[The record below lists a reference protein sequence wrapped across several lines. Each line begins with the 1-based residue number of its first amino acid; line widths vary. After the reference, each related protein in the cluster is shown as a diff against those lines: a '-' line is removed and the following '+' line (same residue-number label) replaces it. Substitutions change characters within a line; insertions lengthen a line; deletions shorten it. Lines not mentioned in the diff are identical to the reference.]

1 MKTMKEN
8 KLTFENH
15 GSKEVD
21 PIHRFYLKEEKLR
34 NTPAHNTHEFWM
46 ALYLYL
52 FHFHLLSTVHTT
64 QPLLDGW
71 GRTPVTKASWNL
83 LSRFDAE

>member
-21 PIHRFYLKEEKLR
+21 PILGILQHITQYGFLNVTLFVFISFPSALHRPHHPASLR
-34 NTPAHNTHEFWM
+34 WTRQGPI
-46 ALYLYL
+46 
-52 FHFHLLSTVHTT
+52 
-64 QPLLDGW
+64 
-71 GRTPVTKASWNL
+71 TKATGNL
-83 LSRFDAE
+83 LSRFDPE

>member
-34 NTPAHNTHEFWM
+34 NTPAHNTHEF
-46 ALYLYL
+46 
-52 FHFHLLSTVHTT
+52 
-64 QPLLDGW
+64 
-71 GRTPVTKASWNL
+71 
-83 LSRFDAE
+83 

>member
-21 PIHRFYLKEEKLR
+21 PISGILQHIIHTGSECRFICIYFISIC
-34 NTPAHNTHEFWM
+34 PS
-46 ALYLYL
+46 
-52 FHFHLLSTVHTT
+52 LSTPPSLS
-64 QPLLDGW
+64 QMDKAG
-71 GRTPVTKASWNL
+71 PVTKATGNL
-83 LSRFDAE
+83 LSRFDPE